1 MEQADLGSDLGDL
14 GRRLAERW
22 GCDPMVVNAAW
33 LHADPHGLLNR
44 AASSPDRLATIQ
56 EAYRWAEQTPWALR
70 RPVGEPVSHEPW
82 LRILMAE
89 VQARCGVPF
98 VDPSA
103 TPHEERATRQN
114 ARLRLQV
121 GRQRD
126 ARGRAERFLELLAG
140 SGPGETP
147 EEWADRAAR
156 TWCAGARRRGRAI
169 TWHGLDP
176 PAPRDGPGPAA
187 SPSGADSTA
196 ARDDRHPP
204 NVVVPLDAAR
214 HARVSAELWCEGERP
229 HAVRDESSRTILR
242 AWGAWAD
249 LLSDRSR
256 LERRLQTVVTSSRSR
271 VQAEDE
277 RLRREK
283 LDALGEFAAG
293 AGHELNN
300 PLAVIVGRAQL
311 LLARAEDPEV
321 VRSLRIITAQAQR
334 AHRILRD
341 LMFVARPPAPRP
353 RPCNPHEVL
362 GSVLGEFEREELVTE
377 RAAAL

>member
-1 MEQADLGSDLGDL
+1 MERADLGSDLGDL

-22 GCDPMVVNAAW
+22 GCDPLVVDAAW

-70 RPVGEPVSHEPW
+70 RPVREPVSHEPR

-114 ARLRLQV
+114 ARLAAP
-121 GRQRD
+121 GRPAAGRAGSRRAFPRAAGGVEPGRD
-126 ARGRAERFLELLAG
+126 ARGMGRPCGHDLVR
-140 SGPGETP
+140 
-147 EEWADRAAR
+147 
-156 TWCAGARRRGRAI
+156 GARRRGRADHLA
-169 TWHGLDP
+169 WARRAGLCPPGRRASAERRGPAQFRRRRTRVGRTLVRGRGAGRGPGREFPDDP
-176 PAPRDGPGPAA
+176 PRLGCLGRPARRPFAAGAAA
-187 SPSGADSTA
+187 SGGRHFVPEPS
-196 ARDDRHPP
+196 R
-204 NVVVPLDAAR
+204 
-214 HARVSAELWCEGERP
+214 RP
-229 HAVRDESSRTILR
+229 RTSGSV
-242 AWGAWAD
+242 A
-249 LLSDRSR
+249 
-256 LERRLQTVVTSSRSR
+256 T
-271 VQAEDE
+271 
-277 RLRREK
+277 K

-321 VRSLRIITAQAQR
+321 VRSLRIITGQAQR

-341 LMFVARPPAPRP
+341 LMFVARPP
-353 RPCNPHEVL
+353 
-362 GSVLGEFEREELVTE
+362 G
-377 RAAAL
+377 AASSALQAR